1 MFLLVHCNARVMESP
16 SHSRSPGRAS
26 HKNRLSQL
34 LFPSAVLVTLYSLYQ
49 RFYSRLSFQLLSL
62 HGIFLHCKFQPQ
74 SPLNSRPAFATTL
87 EIRSIVTYFFSPSKT
102 LKSVLW
108 IQYSFA
114 DFRCQYSAN
123 VDSSVTFYW
132 IPTFT
137 QLTYS
142 VITSLQISKILEFL
156 FPL

>member
-74 SPLNSRPAFATTL
+74 SPLNSRPAFATTFYCDIFFQPKQNL
-87 EIRSIVTYFFSPSKT
+87 KIRSLNSVFFCRFSMPVFCQRGLICYFLLNPH
-102 LKSVLW
+102 
-108 IQYSFA
+108 I
-114 DFRCQYSAN
+114 
-123 VDSSVTFYW
+123 
-132 IPTFT
+132 
-137 QLTYS
+137 YS
-142 VITSLQISKILEFL
+142 VDIFCYYLPPNK
-156 FPL
+156 